1 MALRHPQS
9 EGGCNS
15 TLLNV
20 GNIIVGETPRHQELG
35 SPDACAV
42 AREHRQ
48 SKGGCNS
55 TLVNVGNDIF
65 NEKPRYQELSPPD
78 ARAVVGRSLG
88 DEFELSNSAPNFG
101 N

>member
-1 MALRHPQS
+1 MKRL
-9 EGGCNS
+9 
-15 TLLNV
+15 
-20 GNIIVGETPRHQELG
+20 RHQELG

-42 AREHRQ
+42 AREHRK